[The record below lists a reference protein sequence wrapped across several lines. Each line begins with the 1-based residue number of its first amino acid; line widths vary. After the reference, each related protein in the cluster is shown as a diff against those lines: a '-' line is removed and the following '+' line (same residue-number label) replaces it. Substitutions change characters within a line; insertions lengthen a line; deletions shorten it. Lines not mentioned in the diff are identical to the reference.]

1 MATPHSESHVP
12 LQVVTFESGDYRFGI
27 DVLTVQE
34 VLKHQEM
41 TPVPLAP
48 AEICGLINL
57 RGNIVTAIGIRERL
71 KMQAAPETQEQ
82 MNLIVSL
89 RDSAAS
95 LIVDKVG
102 DVVTL
107 DPSRYRARPSTLVA
121 PLSEVVTGVYEL
133 DDGLLLLLD
142 AQALCTI
149 GGEKQHEH

>member
-1 MATPHSESHVP
+1 MP
-12 LQVVTFESGDYRFGI
+12 LQVVTFASGDYQFGI
-27 DVLTVQE
+27 DVLSVQE

-48 AEICGLINL
+48 LEICGLINL

-71 KMQAAPETQEQ
+71 GLQAADSRDDQ

-89 RDSAAS
+89 RDGTAS
-95 LIVDKVG
+95 LIVDNVG
-102 DVVTL
+102 DVLTL
-107 DPSRYRARPSTLVA
+107 DRARYRAKPTTLKA
-121 PLSEVVTGVYEL
+121 PLSAVVTGVYEL

-149 GGEKQHEH
+149 NGDNSHEH

>member
-1 MATPHSESHVP
+1 MSTTLHDPAVP
-12 LQVVTFESGDYRFGI
+12 VQVVTFESGEYHFGI

-48 AEICGLINL
+48 PEIYGLINL

-71 KMQAAPETQEQ
+71 RLQAEAARHEQ

-89 RDSAAS
+89 RDGAAS
-95 LIVDKVG
+95 LIVDRVG
-102 DVVTL
+102 DVLTL
-107 DPSRYRARPSTLVA
+107 DHARYRTRPSTLVS
-121 PLSEVVTGVYEL
+121 PLADVVTGVYEL

-149 GGEKQHEH
+149 NGDKTDEH